1 MTPPARLSA
10 KRFKPG
16 QAVRVRRAFP
26 PGHIRT
32 PIYIRGAAGV
42 IERDCGDCVNA
53 EERAFARSGLPALP
67 LYRVRFR
74 QQEIWPGYD
83 GPDSDSIEIEIY
95 ANWLEPA

>member
-1 MTPPARLSA
+1 MTAPVATA

-16 QAVRVRRAFP
+16 ERVGVRRAFP

-32 PIYIRGAAGV
+32 PIYVRGAEGV

-53 EERAFARSGLPALP
+53 EERAFGRPGLPKLP
-67 LYRVRFR
+67 LYRVRFK
-74 QQEIWPGYD
+74 QCEIWPGYA
-83 GPDSDSIEIEIY
+83 GPENDSIEIELY